1 MLDTSKYE
9 NDELYPD
16 GIHFVHPNALINDN
30 NLFKAKPESD
40 KVKVSVF
47 DLDGTS
53 ISTSTPMRLMFRL
66 NSEHRLKK
74 RTIFMLASWGIAYK
88 LHLPR
93 KNNPVRQRA
102 FSAFKGMD
110 AVEVNKYL
118 ADFFESDITQY
129 VRDDAITNM
138 KKCADEGK
146 CVVLLSASFDG
157 VVAQALLHFPAHYGI
172 STQMNISVD
181 GTYDN
186 TVFGIAPEG
195 SDKPYALTSM
205 LNEVFGEN
213 GWEVEDCFADHYSD
227 MDVLAMA
234 NNPVAVTPD
243 KRLLRYAKSHNI
255 PVEVWK

>member
-9 NDELYPD
+9 NDELYPEH
-16 GIHFVHPNALINDN
+16 IHFVHPNALRNDEHPFLN
-30 NLFKAKPESD
+30 PEKSE

-53 ISTSTPMRLMFRL
+53 ISTSTPMRLMFKL
-66 NSEHRLKK
+66 NFEHRLKK

-110 AVEVNKYL
+110 ARDVNRYL
-118 ADFFESDITQY
+118 AEFFESDIKRYIRQ
-129 VRDDAITNM
+129 DAIDKM
-138 KKCADEGK
+138 KECAIEGK

-157 VVAQALLHFPAHYGI
+157 VVAQALKYFPAHYGI
-172 STQMNISVD
+172 STQMNIRSD

-186 TVFGIAPEG
+186 SVFGIAPEG
-195 SDKPYALTSM
+195 HDKPYCLK
-205 LNEVFGEN
+205 LLLDEQFGK
-213 GWEVEDCFADHYSD
+213 GVWEIEDCFADHYSD

-234 NNPVAVTPD
+234 KNSVAVTPD
-243 KRLLRYAKSHNI
+243 KRLLRFARRKNM
-255 PVEVWK
+255 PVEVWN